1 MSMVYKKL
9 AVVGEVGAGKTQFVQ
24 TISEISP
31 FATEAKS
38 SVDIGKQY
46 TTVGIDYGRLML
58 ADDIALGIYG
68 LPGQQRFQM
77 LWDMVRH
84 GLWGLLV
91 LVRFNDDAKIHVLHE
106 ILDYFFSEQKELPLV
121 IGLTHCDEADSD
133 EDIDLL
139 LDSIQYTLED
149 HQLQAPVVPVDPR
162 DVESSLML
170 LSLFDSLQNPAE
182 DCGEKFYVV

>member
-1 MSMVYKKL
+1 MIYQKL
-9 AVVGEVGAGKTQFVQ
+9 AVVGEVGAGKTQLIQ

-31 FATEAKS
+31 FATEARS
-38 SVDIGKQY
+38 SVDIGKEY

-58 ADDIALGIYG
+58 SEGIALGIYG

-91 LVRFNDDAKIHVLHE
+91 LVKFNDDAKIHILGEV
-106 ILDYFFSEQKELPLV
+106 LDYFFADRKTMPLV
-121 IGLTHCDEADSD
+121 IGLTHCDLAGCDAE
-133 EDIDLL
+133 IDVL
-139 LDSIQYTLED
+139 LDSIQYTLDE

-162 DVESSLML
+162 DPDSSLML
-170 LSLFDSLQNPAE
+170 LALFDSLQSPQE
-182 DCGEKFYVV
+182 VTGEARYVI